1 MVAIRF
7 LVFILV
13 LGSINVTAQ
22 TGKSVAPKTPT
33 EAWKLVNLKADEERA
48 QLAQE
53 YASMFKPGDWKD
65 EELLSLGNL
74 YRLAGQLNRAQEA
87 LTLYLAD
94 PKAANVSSA
103 RQILLKV
110 FIAQKNY
117 DAALSVANT
126 LLAEPEYD
134 RSTLVPVV
142 TLIKSL
148 AGIGSKEAILLFE
161 ETLPGLFRHATSEI
175 KKNPQFGSTMA
186 GMMLADALEASRAYR
201 ETGDLVDSE
210 NLFKIFLTKLKASPL
225 SSDQKLSK
233 VVDIA
238 ISQARVVG
246 ISAPSIEG
254 VEYIGMPK
262 TSMESLKGKVIVLDF
277 LAHWCKPCVAEF
289 PKLNI
294 LQEKYGSQG
303 LQIIGVTTFYGSV
316 GDQKDVSPADE
327 LSALKSLR
335 TQYNV
340 KFGFLVS
347 PSADN
352 ANYGLAAVPY
362 VVTLLPTKALID
374 RAGKVRYLRT
384 GSSEFEIE
392 KMIQVLLAER

>member
-1 MVAIRF
+1 MVTKRF
-7 LVFILV
+7 LVFILI
-13 LGSINVTAQ
+13 LASINGTAQ
-22 TGKSVAPKTPT
+22 TSKSVTPKTPT
-33 EAWKLVNLKADEERA
+33 EAWKLVNIKTEEERA
-48 QLAQE
+48 RLAQE
-53 YASMFKPGDWKD
+53 YASLFKLGDWRD

-74 YRLAGQLNRAQEA
+74 YSLAGQLNRAQEA
-87 LTLYLAD
+87 LTLYVAD
-94 PKAANVSSA
+94 PKAANVSGA

-117 DAALSVANT
+117 DAALSVARR

-142 TLIKSL
+142 ALMKSL
-148 AGIGSKEAILLFE
+148 ASIGSKEAILLFE

-186 GMMLADALEASRAYR
+186 GMMLADALEAGRAYR

-210 NLFKIFLTKLKASPL
+210 DLFKLFLTKLKASPL
-225 SSDQKLSK
+225 SSDEKLSK

-246 ISAPSIEG
+246 ISAPAIEG

-303 LQIIGVTTFYGSV
+303 LQIIGVTTFYGFV

-335 TQYNV
+335 TQYSV
-340 KFGFLVS
+340 KFGFLVT
-347 PSADN
+347 PSANN
-352 ANYGLAAVPY
+352 ANYGAAAVPY
-362 VVTLLPTKALID
+362 VVTLLPTKVLID

-384 GSSEFEIE
+384 GSIEFEIE
-392 KMIQVLLAER
+392 KMIQVLLAGR

>member
-1 MVAIRF
+1 
-7 LVFILV
+7 
-13 LGSINVTAQ
+13 
-22 TGKSVAPKTPT
+22 
-33 EAWKLVNLKADEERA
+33 
-48 QLAQE
+48 
-53 YASMFKPGDWKD
+53 
-65 EELLSLGNL
+65 
-74 YRLAGQLNRAQEA
+74 
-87 LTLYLAD
+87 
-94 PKAANVSSA
+94 
-103 RQILLKV
+103 
-110 FIAQKNY
+110 
-117 DAALSVANT
+117 SVANR

-134 RSTLVPVV
+134 RSTLVQVV
-142 TLIKSL
+142 ALMKSF
-148 AGIGSKEAILLFE
+148 AAIGSKEAILLFE
-161 ETLPGLFRHATSEI
+161 KTLPGLFRHATNEI

-186 GMMLADALEASRAYR
+186 GMMLADALEAGRAYR
-201 ETGDLVDSE
+201 ETGDVVDSE

-289 PKLNI
+289 PKLNL
-294 LQEKYGSQG
+294 LQEKYASQG

-340 KFGFLVS
+340 KFG
-347 PSADN
+347 
-352 ANYGLAAVPY
+352 
-362 VVTLLPTKALID
+362 
-374 RAGKVRYLRT
+374 
-384 GSSEFEIE
+384 
-392 KMIQVLLAER
+392 

>member
-7 LVFILV
+7 LVFILI

-94 PKAANVSSA
+94 PKALNVSSA

-134 RSTLVPVV
+134 RSTL
-142 TLIKSL
+142 
-148 AGIGSKEAILLFE
+148 
-161 ETLPGLFRHATSEI
+161 PGLFRHATSEI

-186 GMMLADALEASRAYR
+186 GMMFADALEASRAYR